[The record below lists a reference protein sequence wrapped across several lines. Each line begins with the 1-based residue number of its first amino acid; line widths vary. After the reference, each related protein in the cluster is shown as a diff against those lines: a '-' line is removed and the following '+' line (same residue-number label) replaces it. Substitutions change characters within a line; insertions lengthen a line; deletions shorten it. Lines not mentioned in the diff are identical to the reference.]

1 MGYYWNMNGL
11 LVGIPISKQ
20 APFRQILDRL
30 QTELTQHMKNL
41 RFLDHGAGNPRVT
54 SGLRFYEGNVEQRQ
68 LGILRFWRDL
78 KILTPHWQRT
88 AQPVKSELVSEPVQL
103 QIYIYINIITRIL
116 RILVVIKV
124 AYHTSTIQW
133 EFQDPKMEVL
143 YHIRPY
149 FGGISPYIGLT

>member
-103 QIYIYINIITRIL
+103 QIYIYKYNHKNPTYTGCNRSCISYIN
-116 RILVVIKV
+116 
-124 AYHTSTIQW
+124 YS
-133 EFQDPKMEVL
+133 M
-143 YHIRPY
+143 
-149 FGGISPYIGLT
+149 GIPGS